1 MASSIQI
8 HPVTTRRDR
17 SAFVK
22 FPWRV
27 YKDDP
32 NWVPPLISDQ
42 LEYLDP
48 ICGPFFKHADVALFL
63 ARQGRRAAGT
73 IAAFIDHQAN
83 AHTGQP
89 EGGFGFFEV
98 IEDYGVAEQLLN
110 TACNWLRE
118 RKIALVRGPTSF
130 SSNDRPG
137 VLVAGADCPPVML
150 EAHNPPYYKDF
161 LERYGMEKDHD
172 LYAWRAFRSQIGE
185 ELKNIPPELNRV
197 AEVARKVANVTI
209 RKIRMDDWESEI
221 NTAIDLFN
229 DTLKHLPDYIPLDVA
244 EFRRTAD
251 QIRLFLNP
259 DLALF
264 AEVNGH
270 AIGFCIA
277 IPDINRAFIHLN
289 GRLFP
294 LGVLKLRRLISQ
306 IDVVTFKLMG
316 IREEYRRHGID
327 ALLYLEAVKAVYR
340 KGYAWLDGSVTS
352 EYNSMVNL
360 IANRL
365 GAERYKHYRIYKMNL

>member
-27 YKDDP
+27 YKNDP

-48 ICGPFFKHADVALFL
+48 TRGPFFKHADVALFL

-110 TACNWLRE
+110 TACDWLRE

-209 RKIRMDDWESEI
+209 RKIRMDDWENEI

-251 QIRLFLNP
+251 QIRLFLDP

>member
-1 MASSIQI
+1 
-8 HPVTTRRDR
+8 
-17 SAFVK
+17 
-22 FPWRV
+22 
-27 YKDDP
+27 
-32 NWVPPLISDQ
+32 VPPLISDQ

-48 ICGPFFKHADVALFL
+48 TRGPFFKHADVALFL

-98 IEDYGVAEQLLN
+98 IEDYGVTEQLLN
-110 TACNWLRE
+110 TACDWLRE

-209 RKIRMDDWESEI
+209 RKIRMDDWEDEI

-251 QIRLFLNP
+251 QIRLFLDP

-264 AEVNGH
+264 ADVNGH

-294 LGVLKLRRLISQ
+294 LGVLKLRRLINQ

>member
-48 ICGPFFKHADVALFL
+48 TRGPFFKHADVALFL

-209 RKIRMDDWESEI
+209 RKIRMDDWEDEI

-251 QIRLFLNP
+251 QIRLFLDP

>member
-8 HPVTTRRDR
+8 HPVKTRRDR

-48 ICGPFFKHADVALFL
+48 TRGPFFKHADVALFL

-110 TACNWLRE
+110 TACDWLRE

-209 RKIRMDDWESEI
+209 RKIRMDDWEDEI

-251 QIRLFLNP
+251 QIRLFLDP